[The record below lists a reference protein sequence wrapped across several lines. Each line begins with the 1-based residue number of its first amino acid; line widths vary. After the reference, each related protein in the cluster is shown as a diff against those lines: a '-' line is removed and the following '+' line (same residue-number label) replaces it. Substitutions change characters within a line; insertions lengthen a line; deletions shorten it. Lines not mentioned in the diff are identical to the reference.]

1 MSGTHILIIS
11 SRTILKSS
19 LGGSPEEKTPGTF
32 SHDKILGRTDTPDR
46 PRSISAFRI
55 SFVIRICSMKSP
67 ERAPVKPALAPATER
82 SWHGLPP
89 DIISTGGSSAPFS
102 LVISPKWSIWGKR
115 VDVTAIGNGSISLA
129 HKGTMPLFTAARGK
143 PPMPSN
149 KLPSVSITCSPPE
162 LWPCRYV
169 PPSAPCRL
177 RSLCLLS
184 CSYRGQR
191 LRRCALSHS
200 MRA

>member
-19 LGGSPEEKTPGTF
+19 LGGSPEENVPGTF
-32 SHDKILGRTDTPDR
+32 SQHSILGRIDTPDR
-46 PRSISAFRI
+46 PRSISAFLI

-67 ERAPVKPALAPATER
+67 ERAPASPALAPATER

-89 DIISTGGSSAPFS
+89 AIISTGGSSAPFS
-102 LVISPKWSIWGKR
+102 LVISPKRSIWGKCF
-115 VDVTAIGNGSISLA
+115 DVTAMGNGSISLA
-129 HKGTMPLFTAARGK
+129 HKGTMPLFTAARGN
-143 PPMPSN
+143 PPIPSN

-162 LWPCRYV
+162 LWPCRYGL
-169 PPSAPCRL
+169 PSAPYTP
-177 RSLCLLS
+177 RSLYLLLCS
-184 CSYRGQR
+184 CRDR
-191 LRRCALSHS
+191 MLLRCALSRS

>member
-19 LGGSPEEKTPGTF
+19 PGGSPEEKAPGTF
-32 SHDKILGRTDTPDR
+32 SQHKILGRTDTPDR

-67 ERAPVKPALAPATER
+67 ERAPAKPALAPATDK

-89 DIISTGGSSAPFS
+89 AIISTGGSSAPFS
-102 LVISPKWSIWGKR
+102 LVISPKWSIWGKCL
-115 VDVTAIGNGSISLA
+115 DVTAMGNGSISLA

-149 KLPSVSITCSPPE
+149 KLPSVSVTCSPPE
-162 LWPCRYV
+162 RWPCRYV

-184 CSYRGQR
+184 CSCRDRR

-200 MRA
+200 TRA

>member
-19 LGGSPEEKTPGTF
+19 LGGSPEENVPGTF
-32 SHDKILGRTDTPDR
+32 SQHSILGRIDTPDR
-46 PRSISAFRI
+46 PRSISAFLI

-67 ERAPVKPALAPATER
+67 ERAPASPALAPATER

-169 PPSAPCRL
+169 PPSAPYTP
-177 RSLCLLS
+177 RSLCSLLYL
-184 CSYRGQR
+184 YRGQR

>member
-19 LGGSPEEKTPGTF
+19 LGGSPEEKAPGTF
-32 SHDKILGRTDTPDR
+32 FHEKILGRTDTPDR
-46 PRSISAFRI
+46 PRSISAFLI

-67 ERAPVKPALAPATER
+67 ERAPASPALVPDAMER

-89 DIISTGGSSAPFS
+89 AIISTGGSSAPFS

-115 VDVTAIGNGSISLA
+115 VDVTAMGNGSISLA
-129 HKGTMPLFTAARGK
+129 HNGTMPLFTAAKGK

-162 LWPCRYV
+162 L
-169 PPSAPCRL
+169 
-177 RSLCLLS
+177 
-184 CSYRGQR
+184 
-191 LRRCALSHS
+191 
-200 MRA
+200 

>member
-19 LGGSPEEKTPGTF
+19 LGGSPEENVPGTF
-32 SHDKILGRTDTPDR
+32 SQHNILGRTDTPDR

-67 ERAPVKPALAPATER
+67 ERAPASPALAPATER

-89 DIISTGGSSAPFS
+89 AIISTGGSSAPFS
-102 LVISPKWSIWGKR
+102 LVISPKWSIWGKCF
-115 VDVTAIGNGSISLA
+115 DVTAIGNGSISLA
-129 HKGTMPLFTAARGK
+129 HNGTMPLFTAARGK

-162 LWPCRYV
+162 L
-169 PPSAPCRL
+169 
-177 RSLCLLS
+177 
-184 CSYRGQR
+184 
-191 LRRCALSHS
+191 
-200 MRA
+200 

>member
-1 MSGTHILIIS
+1 M
-11 SRTILKSS
+11 ILKSS
-19 LGGSPEEKTPGTF
+19 LGGSPEEKAPGTF
-32 SHDKILGRTDTPDR
+32 SQHSILGRIDTPDR
-46 PRSISAFRI
+46 PRSISAFLI

-67 ERAPVKPALAPATER
+67 ERAPASPALAPATER

-89 DIISTGGSSAPFS
+89 AIISTGGSSAPFS
-102 LVISPKWSIWGKR
+102 LVISPKWSIWGKC
-115 VDVTAIGNGSISLA
+115 VDVTAMGNGSISLA
-129 HKGTMPLFTAARGK
+129 HNGTMPLFTAARGK

-162 LWPCRYV
+162 RWPCRYV

-184 CSYRGQR
+184 CSCRDRR

-200 MRA
+200 TRA

>member
-19 LGGSPEEKTPGTF
+19 PCGSPEEKAPGTF
-32 SHDKILGRTDTPDR
+32 SQHKILGRTDTPDR
-46 PRSISAFRI
+46 PRSISAFLI

-67 ERAPVKPALAPATER
+67 ERAPAKPALAPATER

-89 DIISTGGSSAPFS
+89 AIISTGGSSAPFS
-102 LVISPKWSIWGKR
+102 LVISPQWSIWGKC
-115 VDVTAIGNGSISLA
+115 VDVTAMGNGSISLA
-129 HKGTMPLFTAARGK
+129 HNGTMPLFTAARGK

-184 CSYRGQR
+184 CSCRDRR
-191 LRRCALSHS
+191 LRRCALFRST
-200 MRA
+200 RA

>member
-1 MSGTHILIIS
+1 MPGTHILIIS

-19 LGGSPEEKTPGTF
+19 PCGSPEEKAPGTF
-32 SHDKILGRTDTPDR
+32 SQHKILGRTDTPDR
-46 PRSISAFRI
+46 PRNISAFLI

-67 ERAPVKPALAPATER
+67 ERTPAKPALAPATDK
-82 SWHGLPP
+82 SWQGLPP
-89 DIISTGGSSAPFS
+89 AIISTGGSSAPFS
-102 LVISPKWSIWGKR
+102 LVISPKWSIWGKC
-115 VDVTAIGNGSISLA
+115 VDVTAMGNGSISLA
-129 HKGTMPLFTAARGK
+129 HNGTIPLFTAARGK

-162 LWPCRYV
+162 RWPCRYV

-184 CSYRGQR
+184 CSCRDR
-191 LRRCALSHS
+191 KLRRCALSHS
-200 MRA
+200 TRA